1 MTADWKYR
9 LKDTQHW
16 EENKKHQASVIIL
29 KCQMILSN
37 YNLRPW
43 KLTKWN
49 EIYSCQDKL
58 TKNLTDY

>member
-9 LKDTQHW
+9 LKVTQHW
-16 EENKKHQASVIIL
+16 EEKKKDQTSVIIL

-58 TKNLTDY
+58 TTNLTDY